1 VLTWTAIVLTGGG
14 SRRLGMDKAT
24 AYVAGRRLIDRLLR
38 QIPAEVPVVIV
49 GPDPQVDRP
58 VSLTREDPP
67 GGGPAAGIAAALP
80 LVTTDLVA
88 VLAADMPFAMP
99 EVLNL
104 LDVPD
109 GVDAVVPRAD
119 GHWQPLAAV
128 YRTSALRDVD
138 VRAGTSMRALL
149 ARVKVQARD
158 MDPGLFVDVD
168 TPADLIRVR
177 RRLTIMESEDK
188 GSTMQEWVA
197 AVKEALGL
205 DTEVDV
211 ELILDVAKDAAHGVQ
226 RPAAPVTTYLL
237 GLAVA
242 GGADAAQA
250 AATVQELANG
260 WSAPDA

>member
-1 VLTWTAIVLTGGG
+1 
-14 SRRLGMDKAT
+14 
-24 AYVAGRRLIDRLLR
+24 
-38 QIPAEVPVVIV
+38 
-49 GPDPQVDRP
+49 
-58 VSLTREDPP
+58 
-67 GGGPAAGIAAALP
+67 
-80 LVTTDLVA
+80 
-88 VLAADMPFAMP
+88 
-99 EVLNL
+99 
-104 LDVPD
+104 
-109 GVDAVVPRAD
+109 
-119 GHWQPLAAV
+119 
-128 YRTSALRDVD
+128 
-138 VRAGTSMRALL
+138 
-149 ARVKVQARD
+149 